1 MKFIM
6 ENPRAKNAEIDWQ
19 YTSESNDCSV
29 RATSIALG
37 KPYKTVHEVFKKHG
51 RKWGKGVTI
60 ITLLAVLKDVT
71 KDNIKTVASDVIR
84 KHTLSTFIRENPK
97 GKYVIV
103 KSRHAFAVID
113 GVAYDAHPSCCTS
126 RSIVKFAFKLGE

>member
-1 MKFIM
+1 MS
-6 ENPRAKNAEIDWQ
+6 NPRSKDADTDFNFMN
-19 YTSESNDCSV
+19 ESNDCSV

-84 KHTLSTFIRENPK
+84 KHTLATFIRENPK